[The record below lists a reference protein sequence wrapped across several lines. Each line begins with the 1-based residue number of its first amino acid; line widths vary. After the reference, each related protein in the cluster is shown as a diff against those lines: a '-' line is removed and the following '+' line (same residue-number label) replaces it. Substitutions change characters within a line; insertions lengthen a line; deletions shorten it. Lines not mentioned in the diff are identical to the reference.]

1 MKKSVKPITALFLV
15 MSLFLSLSIT
25 GCSQVP
31 NDLPSELVSVDFEDL
46 QSTGVSDPQDSTTNG
61 SDDTEADDESSRAYK
76 RLLSLGNGNVLYDA
90 EDGVEYNGGTLE
102 LPCTVKYSCQAEE
115 ITEPRSVGCLVAIN
129 GVLQKVSCGEQK
141 DEYMYIESFEKD
153 DFRIE
158 NGQYVSSKQIKLS
171 FEPQINE
178 EDKELTK
185 LQLSVIV
192 VDSPLFRLEPE
203 CPRAFLI
210 HTTGASHVLTLT
222 LNSPITNYTEDKI
235 SKDGFTE
242 LELTK
247 EVAKEYSTMVNVDS
261 RNLAG
266 NTAPFVNV
274 DADGYSSFCFDENGK
289 LNLGFITSVLD
300 DMALGRYLV
309 SMFVNG
315 SPHTFPDGSMYKSV
329 DMVPGKLYVYEAE
342 DFSGILNECDTIVFL
357 PVACL
362 RDDGKCIINH
372 SIQAHAIL
380 PKDKEGFETPEH

>member
-1 MKKSVKPITALFLV
+1 MKKFVKPITALFLA
-15 MSLFLSLSIT
+15 LSIT
-25 GCSQVP
+25 GCSSSP
-31 NDLPSELVSVDFEDL
+31 DELPSELVSVDFGGS
-46 QSTGVSDPQDSTTNG
+46 QSAEISASQNDS
-61 SDDTEADDESSRAYK
+61 SEEVKPDDDYAKALEK
-76 RLLSLGNGNVLYDA
+76 LLSLGNGLVSCNA
-90 EDGVEYNGGTLE
+90 DGNVEYNGGVME
-102 LPCTVKYSCQAEE
+102 LSCTIEQSCNSEE
-115 ITEPRSVGCLVAIN
+115 SFTDVSTGCLIAIN
-129 GVLQKVSCGEQK
+129 GVLQKISCDEQK
-141 DEYMYIESFEKD
+141 NQYMYVQTYTKD
-153 DFRIE
+153 DFIQE
-158 NGQYVSSKQIKLS
+158 DDQYVSRKRIKLS

-185 LQLSVIV
+185 LQLTVISV
-192 VDSPLFRLEPE
+192 DNPLFRLQPE
-203 CPRAFLI
+203 CPKAFLM
-210 HTTGASHVLTLT
+210 HRTCTSHVLTLT

-247 EVAKEYSTMVNVDS
+247 EVAEEYSTMVNIAS

-289 LNLGFITSVLD
+289 LNLGFITSVRD
-300 DMALGRYLV
+300 DSELSYQFMAQGRYLV

-329 DMVPGKLYVYEAE
+329 DMVPGKLYVYETK
-342 DFSGILNECDTIVFL
+342 DFSGMLNECDTIVFL

-362 RDDGKCIINH
+362 RDDGKRIMTDTVM
-372 SIQAHAIL
+372 AHAIL

>member
-1 MKKSVKPITALFLV
+1 MKKFVKPITALFLA
-15 MSLFLSLSIT
+15 LSIT
-25 GCSQVP
+25 GCSSSP
-31 NDLPSELVSVDFEDL
+31 DELPSELVSVDFGGS
-46 QSTGVSDPQDSTTNG
+46 QSAEISASQNDS
-61 SDDTEADDESSRAYK
+61 SEEVKPDDDYAKALEK
-76 RLLSLGNGNVLYDA
+76 LLSLGNGNVSCNA
-90 EDGVEYNGGTLE
+90 DGNVEYNGGVME
-102 LPCTVKYSCQAEE
+102 LSCTIKQSCNSEE
-115 ITEPRSVGCLVAIN
+115 AFTDVSTGCLIAIN
-129 GVLQKVSCGEQK
+129 GVLQKISCGEQK
-141 DEYMYIESFEKD
+141 DEYMYIQTFEKD
-153 DFRIE
+153 DFSKE
-158 NGQYVSSKQIKLS
+158 NEQYVSRKRIKIS

-185 LQLSVIV
+185 LQLSVIS
-192 VDSPLFRLEPE
+192 VDNPLFRLQPE
-203 CPRAFLI
+203 CPKAFLM
-210 HTTGASHVLTLT
+210 HRTGTSHVLSLT

-247 EVAKEYSTMVNVDS
+247 EVANEYSTMVNIAS

-266 NTAPFVNV
+266 DTAPFVNV

-289 LNLGFITSVLD
+289 LNLGFITSVID
-300 DMALGRYLV
+300 DMSQSRYLI

-329 DMVPGKLYVYEAE
+329 DMVPGKLYVYETK

-372 SIQAHAIL
+372 STPAHAIL
-380 PKDKEGFETPEH
+380 PKDKEGFETPAH